1 MRIAT
6 KLAKLEFRIGSIQ
19 RDGDELIIRSHPDQA
34 MKAQARLGLDD
45 VADLVRASLNRDVLG
60 YLLALPVLLLRRRR
74 ERDILET
81 GVPQARG
88 AEGLRQEGSHA

>member
-6 KLAKLEFRIGSIQ
+6 KLAKLEFRIGSIE

-45 VADLVRASLNRDVLG
+45 VADLVRASLTRDVLS
-60 YLLALPVLLLRRRR
+60 YLLALPVLFFRRSR
-74 ERDILET
+74 ERRTSQTE
-81 GVPQARG
+81 GPQARA
-88 AEGLRQEGSHA
+88 AEGLRQGGSHA